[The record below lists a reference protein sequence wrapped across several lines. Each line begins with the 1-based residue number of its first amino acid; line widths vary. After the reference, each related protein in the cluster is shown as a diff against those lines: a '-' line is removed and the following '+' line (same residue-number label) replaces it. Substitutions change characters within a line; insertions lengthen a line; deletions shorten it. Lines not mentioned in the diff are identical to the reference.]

1 MEPNL
6 AGSTSALLPGR
17 RMASQRSMSFMTVAG
32 VWSRGMRTGSPP
44 ASVTAR
50 SYCGMA
56 RSAYS
61 RSSECGKGIAMRTGM
76 RLAHP
81 LDGGQSLS
89 LAMVTN
95 FHNDRQD
102 KNDGAGH
109 QGHRQG
115 KLAIG
120 KGHIGMQAV
129 YSRQNDGAD
138 NS

>member
-1 MEPNL
+1 
-6 AGSTSALLPGR
+6 
-17 RMASQRSMSFMTVAG
+17 
-32 VWSRGMRTGSPP
+32 
-44 ASVTAR
+44 
-50 SYCGMA
+50 MA

-138 NS
+138 NSYQHTHPNTEHHTANTYDHNPHP